1 MASPALA
8 SISDLTARGAD
19 VSDSARVQAALS
31 DASAFIRDVASPE
44 DWLDDDGNLET
55 VPDIIVA
62 ICCRSVQRSLDN
74 PLGVTQQS
82 EGIGSYNVAQTFG
95 NASPDVYLTKAERN
109 AVRRAAGLSSSL
121 GAVTIESPYAPR
133 NDDAD
138 IYLDVAGGGDPIPM
152 GPWPNSSE

>member
-8 SISDLTARGAD
+8 SISDLTARGVD

-62 ICCRSVQRSLDN
+62 ICCRAVQRSLDN

-121 GAVTIESPYAPR
+121 GAVTIESPYAPPA
-133 NDDAD
+133 DPD

-152 GPWPNSSE
+152 GPWPNSLE

>member
-44 DWLDDDGNLET
+44 DWLDDDGNLEA

-62 ICCRSVQRSLDN
+62 ICCRAVQRSLDN

-121 GAVTIESPYAPR
+121 GAVTIESPYAPP
-133 NDDAD
+133 AESD
-138 IYLDVAGGGDPIPM
+138 IYLDVVGGGDPIPM

>member
-8 SISDLTARGAD
+8 TTDDLEARG
-19 VSDSARVQAALS
+19 VNTSDASRAQAALD

-62 ICCRSVQRSLDN
+62 ICCRAVQRSLDN
-74 PLGVTQQS
+74 PQAVQA
-82 EGIGSYNVAQTFG
+82 EGIGSYNVTFA
-95 NASPDVYLTKAERN
+95 NTSPDVYLTRAER
-109 AVRRAAGLSSSL
+109 ASIRRAVGKVSL

-133 NDDAD
+133 TDPDD
-138 IYLDVAGGGDPIPM
+138 IYMNVAGGGDPIPM
-152 GPWPNSSE
+152 GPWPNTSE

>member
-8 SISDLTARGAD
+8 TTDDLEARG
-19 VSDSARVQAALS
+19 VNTSDASRAQAALD

-55 VPDIIVA
+55 VPDIVVA
-62 ICCRSVQRSLDN
+62 ICCRAVQRSLDN
-74 PLGVTQQS
+74 PQAVQA
-82 EGIGSYNVAQTFG
+82 EGIGSYNVTFA
-95 NASPDVYLTKAERN
+95 NSSPDVYLTKAER
-109 AVRRAAGLSSSL
+109 ASIRRAAGKSTL

-133 NDDAD
+133 TDPDD
-138 IYLDVAGGGDPIPM
+138 IYMNVAGGGDPIPM